1 MELLKFVENKQLK
14 STLPRI
20 KPGNIVAVHQR
31 IKEGTKERI
40 QIFKGI
46 VIRVKGGYGING
58 SFTVRKVASGVGV
71 EKTYLF
77 NSPLV
82 EKIEVLKTAKVR
94 RSKLYYLR
102 GKDGKAARLNITGDG
117 KEVTDL
123 IRDITGGIQ
132 VEGEVKENAKI
143 EKAEVAETTEKQE
156 KQVEKKAEKKVEEGK
171 EEINEVKKEEKVE
184 KIEKEEKVEDK
195 LEVKEKA
202 KKETKKEDK

>member
-14 STLPRI
+14 STLPQI

-31 IKEGTKERI
+31 IKEGAKERI

-58 SFTVRKVASGVGV
+58 SFTVRKIASGVGV

-102 GKDGKAARLNITGDG
+102 GRDGKAARLNVTGDEKG
-117 KEVTDL
+117 VKDL
-123 IRDITGGIQ
+123 VREIA
-132 VEGEVKENAKI
+132 GEVPVEAELKEDTKV
-143 EKAEVAETTEKQE
+143 EKAEAIEKDDKKVAEKVENKVEEKKEE
-156 KQVEKKAEKKVEEGK
+156 KPEVKAEKK
-171 EEINEVKKEEKVE
+171 EKVE
-184 KIEKEEKVEDK
+184 KEA
-195 LEVKEKA
+195 EVKEKP
-202 KKETKKEDK
+202 KKESKKEDK